1 MFPNSMQ
8 LSQLMKNGRAR
19 HRMKSGKRKARAPC
33 MRKCSISRFTW
44 TSLFLILVPL
54 DWGVQSKI
62 HRGCLRNAH
71 SLTDSPQKNCCS
83 SNVWMH
89 GKTWQTIRRACFAL
103 CTHTHTLSLY
113 QTCERGRRRD
123 RNYRKKR
130 EKERKEESRNKW
142 KTASPRSVRLLWK
155 RDFAL
160 TNFNQVAGSQR
171 CQPHGSEGNAPW
183 PRRQWWQSWWV
194 CKNLWWPFKRFLKL
208 LNLQSSP
215 ITRVQDNKELN

>member
-19 HRMKSGKRKARAPC
+19 HRIKSGKRKARAPC

-54 DWGVQSKI
+54 DWGIQSKT
-62 HRGCLRNAH
+62 HRGCLPNAH

-103 CTHTHTLSLY
+103 CTHTHTHTFTLPNMW
-113 QTCERGRRRD
+113 ERETERQKLQEKAREGEKRRKPQQMK
-123 RNYRKKR
+123 N
-130 EKERKEESRNKW
+130 
-142 KTASPRSVRLLWK
+142 SVSEVCP
-155 RDFAL
+155 FAVKAW
-160 TNFNQVAGSQR
+160 FCIDQ
-171 CQPHGSEGNAPW
+171 
-183 PRRQWWQSWWV
+183 
-194 CKNLWWPFKRFLKL
+194 F
-208 LNLQSSP
+208 QSSSGISTLP
-215 ITRVQDNKELN
+215 TSWLRRECALAQTAVVAVVVSL